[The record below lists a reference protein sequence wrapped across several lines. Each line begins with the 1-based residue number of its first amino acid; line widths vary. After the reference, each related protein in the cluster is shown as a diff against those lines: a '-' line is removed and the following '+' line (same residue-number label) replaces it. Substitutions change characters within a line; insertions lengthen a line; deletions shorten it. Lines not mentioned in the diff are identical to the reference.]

1 MEKSVS
7 QPTDIADED
16 AADQDAADQD
26 AANEATSSSA
36 SSPPVSS
43 KRAWLIL
50 GVVGLSS
57 FQTALSLSVIFV
69 VHPELADAFPNASDA
84 ELSWVITAFSIVG
97 AAALVLAGAIGDRFG
112 RRRSILWGTAAFS
125 LASAMAALAPNTT
138 VLIIARVAQALASAL
153 TLPAGAATIL
163 AAFPKERRGAA
174 IGTWSAVG
182 GVAAAMGP
190 FFGGLL
196 IDAGGWQWA
205 FWINVPMG
213 ALAIASGFF
222 VIPEYR
228 VKTKELLPDP
238 FGSAILA
245 LGVSALVFAIVQTGE
260 WQWLDYRTISI
271 AIAGLAATAWLVRRS
286 ATHPSPILD
295 LRLFSFHSFAFGNI
309 SMTLL
314 AFGFFAFQFSSIQ
327 FLTGVWDY
335 EVRDAG
341 LLSTPIFACTAIG
354 SWLAGRLTDRFG
366 AAKVVLP
373 GGVLW
378 LIGIG
383 WLALLA
389 GDTRDLALWLYGVGV
404 GGVGSGLMWGGVF
417 SAVVIDLPERSV
429 ALGTAITQTL
439 MRIGSSI
446 GVAVSVSVIGAA
458 VAASSFRTA
467 FALSAISCTVAMLF
481 LSRRD
486 RRAEAQPNAV
496 TG

>member
-1 MEKSVS
+1 MSE
-7 QPTDIADED
+7 PTDIADQD
-16 AADQDAADQD
+16 AATQDTADQDTP
-26 AANEATSSSA
+26 ET
-36 SSPPVSS
+36 SPPVSS

-69 VHPELADAFPNASDA
+69 VYPELTDAFPGASDA

-125 LASAMAALAPNTT
+125 LASAAAALAPNTT
-138 VLIIARVAQALASAL
+138 VLIIARVAQALASSL

-213 ALAIASGFF
+213 ALAIAWGFF

-228 VKTKELLPDP
+228 IKSKELLPDP

-286 ATHPSPILD
+286 ASHPSPILD

-327 FLTGVWDY
+327 FLTEVWDY

-446 GVAVSVSVIGAA
+446 GVAVAVSIIGAA
-458 VAASSFRTA
+458 LAASSFRTA
-467 FALSAISCTVAMLF
+467 FAISAISCTVAMLF
-481 LSRRD
+481 LSRRE
-486 RRAEAQPNAV
+486 RRAEARPNTLAD
-496 TG
+496 

>member
-1 MEKSVS
+1 MSE
-7 QPTDIADED
+7 PTDI
-16 AADQDAADQD
+16 ADQDAADQGV
-26 AANEATSSSA
+26 ATQDTA
-36 SSPPVSS
+36 DQDTPETSPPVSS

-69 VHPELADAFPNASDA
+69 VYPELTDAFPDASDA

-125 LASAMAALAPNTT
+125 LASAVAALAPNTT
-138 VLIIARVAQALASAL
+138 VLIIARVAQALASSL

-213 ALAIASGFF
+213 ALAIAWGFF

-228 VKTKELLPDP
+228 IKSKELLPDP

-271 AIAGLAATAWLVRRS
+271 AVAGLAATAWLVRRS
-286 ATHPSPILD
+286 ASHPSPILD

-327 FLTGVWDY
+327 FLTEVWDY

-373 GGVLW
+373 GGALW

-446 GVAVSVSVIGAA
+446 GVAVAVSIIGAA
-458 VAASSFRTA
+458 IAAGSFRTA
-467 FALSAISCTVAMLF
+467 FAISAISCTVAMLF
-481 LSRRD
+481 LSRRE
-486 RRAEAQPNAV
+486 RRAEARPKAV
-496 TG
+496 AD